1 MITNGGKEII
11 AKYMLGQA
19 PSYATHIGLG
29 CGTKP
34 TAAGIV
40 STNITNKQMSGNDI
54 TLTTENDHDFYPG
67 NSVTVSGVGEQ
78 FDGTYVVTER
88 LSSDTLSY
96 QNFNVSASIAYSS
109 ASGTVAHNY
118 SDNETMGF
126 EMIRIPISSR
136 GFVNEGGVSKIALSA
151 EMPTEYRYEITEVAL
166 WSAATNSA
174 VTTSDSRILFTF
186 AEDEGWVVH
195 NTESPG
201 YTGSLPNYSN
211 ALDGGDGTGNINVL
225 DGIFGT
231 YADNESL
238 TTSIRKGRQE
248 GSRFLN
254 YTVFM
259 RGDTSNIDSNYV
271 VTSASAGVDSHI
283 HLDGRNFNLS
293 KNSPNDQ
300 IKLALSVIPKQ
311 SANYSIPESTRIVVE
326 FLTSEINTNTG
337 YARLTHE
344 IKASD
349 LSQDN
354 RYFVI
359 TKALKDLETSP
370 DFSWSNVRMT
380 RVYVCI
386 YENELDAAPSDQY
399 YAVIDAMRFDNIST
413 PNPLYVMSGYS
424 VVNTNSGY
432 PIIKVA
438 NTSNYIEFR
447 LALGVG

>member
-29 CGTKP
+29 CGVKP

-40 STNITNKQMSGNDI
+40 ASTVTNKALTSNI
-54 TLTTENDHDFYPG
+54 ATLTTEADHDFQVG
-67 NSVTVSGVGEQ
+67 DWVTVAGVGAS
-78 FDGTYVVTER
+78 FDGTYRVTER
-88 LSSDTLSY
+88 PTADTFKY
-96 QNFNVSASIAYSS
+96 ERTATNVASASAT
-109 ASGTVAHNY
+109 GTVAHNY
-118 SDNETMGF
+118 ADNHNMSF
-126 EMIRIPISSR
+126 EMIRIPITSR

-151 EMPTEYRYEITEVAL
+151 EMPTDYRYEISEVAL
-166 WSAATNSA
+166 WSAGANAA

-195 NTESPG
+195 NTETPG
-201 YTGSLPNYSN
+201 STGPLPNYSN
-211 ALDGGDGTGNINVL
+211 ALDGGDSSGNINVN

-238 TTSIRKGRQE
+238 TNSLRKGRQE

-254 YTVFM
+254 YTIFM
-259 RGDTSNIDSNYV
+259 RGDTSSIDTNFA
-271 VTSASAGVDSHI
+271 VTSGGGGVDSHI

-300 IKLALSVIPKQ
+300 IKLALSVVPKD
-311 SANYSIPESTRIVVE
+311 ANNAAVPHHTRVFVE
-326 FLTSEINTNTG
+326 FLTSEINPDTG

-344 IKASD
+344 IKGTD
-349 LSQDN
+349 LSSDN
-354 RYFVI
+354 RYVVI
-359 TKALKDLETSP
+359 TKQLKDLTTDST
-370 DFSWSNVRMT
+370 FSWSDVRLT
-380 RVYVCI
+380 RVYVSV
-386 YENELDAAPSDQY
+386 YENELDPTPSDQY
-399 YAVIDAMRFDNIST
+399 YVVLDAMRFDNVST
-413 PNPLYVMSGYS
+413 PNPLYVMTGYS
-424 VVNTNSGY
+424 VVDTNTGY
-432 PIIKVA
+432 PIVKVE